1 MLEAIAGFFKTVGAG
16 IAAGFKAFFSLIA
29 NSGTLA
35 KILLIG
41 GTVVV
46 PIALSAIET
55 VKLMKKNKNP
65 EPTNLTE
72 QALSNKSDIADSNI
86 ELKTTYDD
94 TVREIGRNISKRN
107 KIKPV
112 SKKRATKD
120 ILREAEEICDM
131 DKDFFEEEY
140 DSLSELQKANALREM
155 KRISREV
162 KNRAKKKR
170 NVYTERELNARLDAI
185 LNS

>member
-1 MLEAIAGFFKTVGAG
+1 MLEGILAFFKTVGAG
-16 IAAGFKAFFSLIA
+16 IAAGFKAFISLIA
-29 NSGTLA
+29 NGNVLS

-55 VKLMKKNKNP
+55 AKLMKKNKDP
-65 EPTNLTE
+65 EPSNLAE
-72 QALSNKSDIADSNI
+72 QALSNKSDIAENNI

-94 TVREIGRNISKRN
+94 TVKEIGKNISKRN
-107 KIKPV
+107 KFKPV
-112 SKKRATKD
+112 SKKRSAKD
-120 ILREAEEICDM
+120 VIREAQDLCDS

-140 DSLSELQKANALREM
+140 DALSELQKANALREM
-155 KRISREV
+155 KRISKKV

-170 NVYTERELNARLDAI
+170 NSYTERELNARLDAI